1 MRAAAIAIALA
12 AAACA
17 HAQLVEP
24 RPAADFVRDTHAMLE
39 AFDRGDAAAVAA
51 ITAPSFVRFEA
62 GKVHERAAE
71 LARLKPRPPDIAR
84 TWKDEHVYIG
94 GNDATF
100 IGLAAEHE
108 LGNDSHGN
116 REYDGWYTVA
126 WTRAGATWKVAHWTW
141 QPYRS
146 ALDFQREQWNDN
158 FRQDVGFTHDPNQ
171 LLVTA
176 TAGVAPGA
184 ALDLATGQG
193 RNALHLARAGW
204 AVTAVDISDEGLR
217 RAREAASRA
226 HVALDT
232 VQADIDAY
240 DYGVAK
246 WDLITEIYVPNPVA
260 RAAKIK
266 AGLRPGGLFVLEF
279 FLDEGDG
286 GVKPAEL
293 RAQFADG
300 FDILRDEVVED
311 RPDWGQDRAKL
322 VRFVARK
329 R

>member
-1 MRAAAIAIALA
+1 MRAVPVVLA

-17 HAQLVEP
+17 HAQVVSP
-24 RPAADFVRDTHAMLE
+24 RPAADFVRDTHAMLD

-51 ITAPSFVRFEA
+51 ITAPNFVRFEA

-71 LARLKPRPPDIAR
+71 LARLRPRAAPITRA
-84 TWKDEHVYIG
+84 WKDEHVYIG
-94 GNDATF
+94 AQDATF
-100 IGLAAEHE
+100 IGLAVEHE
-108 LGNDSHGN
+108 IGNDSHGN
-116 REYDGWYTVA
+116 REYDGWYMVA
-126 WTRAGATWKVAHWTW
+126 WTRDGATWKVAHWSW

-146 ALDFQREQWNDN
+146 TLDVQRDFWNDN
-158 FRQDVGFTHDPNQ
+158 FRQDVGFSHAPNQ

-176 TAGVAPGA
+176 TAGVTPGA

-193 RNALHLARAGW
+193 RNALYLASHGW
-204 AVTAVDISDEGLR
+204 TVTAVDISDEGLR
-217 RAREAASRA
+217 RAGEAAARA

-246 WDLITEIYVPNPVA
+246 WDLVTEIYVPDPVA
-260 RAAKIK
+260 RAGKIK
-266 AGLRPGGLFVLEF
+266 AALRPGGLFVLEF

-300 FDILRDEVVED
+300 FDIVRDEVVED
-311 RPDWGQDRAKL
+311 RPDWGEDRAKL
-322 VRFVARK
+322 VRFVACK

>member
-1 MRAAAIAIALA
+1 
-12 AAACA
+12 
-17 HAQLVEP
+17 
-24 RPAADFVRDTHAMLE
+24 MLD

-51 ITAPSFVRFEA
+51 ITTPSFVRFEV

-71 LARLKPRPPDIAR
+71 LARLRPRTPDFTR
-84 TWKDEHVYIG
+84 TWKDEHVYVG
-94 GNDATF
+94 ASDATF

-108 LGNDSHGN
+108 IGNDSHGN

-126 WTRAGATWKVAHWTW
+126 WTRDGGAWKVAHWTW

-146 ALDFQREQWNDN
+146 ALDFQREHWNDD

-176 TAGVAPGA
+176 TAGAPPGA

-193 RNALHLARAGW
+193 RNALHLASHGW
-204 AVTAVDISDEGLR
+204 TVTAVDISDEGLR
-217 RAREAASRA
+217 RAREAAARA

-232 VQADIDAY
+232 VQADIDTY
-240 DYGVAK
+240 DYGVGK
-246 WDLITEIYVPNPVA
+246 WDLVTEIYVPDPVA
-260 RAAKIK
+260 RAGKIK
-266 AGLRPGGLFVLEF
+266 AALRPGGLFVLEF

-293 RAQFADG
+293 RAQFTDG
-300 FDILRDEVVED
+300 FDILRDEVVDD

>member
-1 MRAAAIAIALA
+1 MRAVPVVLV

-17 HAQLVEP
+17 HAQVVAP
-24 RPAADFVRDTHAMLE
+24 RPAADFVRDTHGMLD

-51 ITAPSFVRFEA
+51 ITAPNFVRFEA
-62 GKVHERAAE
+62 GKIHERAAE
-71 LARLKPRPPDIAR
+71 LARLKPRRPSLTRA
-84 TWKDEHVYIG
+84 WKDEHVYIG
-94 GNDATF
+94 AQDATF
-100 IGLAAEHE
+100 IGLAVEHDI
-108 LGNDSHGN
+108 GNDSHGN
-116 REYDGWYTVA
+116 AEYDGWYMVA
-126 WTRAGATWKVAHWTW
+126 WTRDGATWKVAHWSW

-146 ALDFQREQWNDN
+146 TLEFQREFWNDS
-158 FRQDVGFTHDPNQ
+158 FRQDVGFSHAPNQ
-171 LLVTA
+171 LLVTT
-176 TAGVAPGA
+176 TAGVTPGA

-193 RNALHLARAGW
+193 RNALYLASHGW
-204 AVTAVDISDEGLR
+204 TVTAVDISDEGLR
-217 RAREAASRA
+217 RAGEAAARA

-240 DYGVAK
+240 DCGIAK
-246 WDLITEIYVPNPVA
+246 WDLVTEIYVPNPVA
-260 RAAKIK
+260 RAGKIK
-266 AGLRPGGLFVLEF
+266 AALRSGGLFVLEF

-300 FDILRDEVVED
+300 FDILRDEVIED

>member
-1 MRAAAIAIALA
+1 MRAIPVALV

-17 HAQLVEP
+17 HAQVVPP
-24 RPAADFVRDTHAMLE
+24 RPAADFLRDTHAMLD
-39 AFDRGDAAAVAA
+39 AFDHGDAAAVAA
-51 ITAPSFVRFEA
+51 ITAPSFVRFE
-62 GKVHERAAE
+62 GGMVRERAAE
-71 LARLKPRPPDIAR
+71 LARLKPHAPAFTRV
-84 TWKDEHVYIG
+84 WKDEHVYVG
-94 GNDATF
+94 AHDATF
-100 IGLAAEHE
+100 IGLAAERE
-108 LGNDSHGN
+108 IGNDSHGA
-116 REYDGWYTVA
+116 RQYDGWYTVA
-126 WTRAGATWKVAHWTW
+126 WTRDGATWKVAHWTW
-141 QPYRS
+141 QPHRTS
-146 ALDFQREQWNDN
+146 SDLRRDFWNDN
-158 FRQDVGFTHDPNQ
+158 FRQDVGFSHEPNR
-171 LLVTA
+171 LLVTT
-176 TAGVAPGA
+176 TAGVTPGA

-193 RNALHLARAGW
+193 RNALYLASHGW
-204 AVTAVDISDEGLR
+204 TVTAVDIADEGLR
-217 RAREAASRA
+217 RAREAADRT

-240 DYGVAK
+240 EYGVAK

-260 RAAKIK
+260 RAGKIR

-279 FLDEGDG
+279 FLDQGDG

-311 RPDWGQDRAKL
+311 QPDWAADRAKL

>member
-1 MRAAAIAIALA
+1 MRAVPVVLA

-17 HAQLVEP
+17 HVQVVPA
-24 RPAADFVRDTHAMLE
+24 RPAADFVRDTHAMLD

-51 ITAPSFVRFEA
+51 ITAPSFVRFEG

-71 LARLKPRPPDIAR
+71 LARLKPRPPEITRA
-84 TWKDEHVYIG
+84 WKDEHVYLG
-94 GNDATF
+94 ANDATF

-108 LGNDSHGN
+108 VGNDSHGN

-126 WTRAGATWKVAHWTW
+126 WTRDAATWKVAHWTW

-146 ALDFQREQWNDN
+146 TLDFQREFWNDG
-158 FRQDVGFTHDPNQ
+158 FRQDVGFSHEPNR
-171 LLVTA
+171 LLATA
-176 TAGVAPGA
+176 TAGVTPGA

-193 RNALHLARAGW
+193 RNALYLASHGW
-204 AVTAVDISDEGLR
+204 AVSAVDISDEGLR
-217 RAREAASRA
+217 RAREAAARA

-246 WDLITEIYVPNPVA
+246 WDLVTEIYVPNPVA
-260 RAAKIK
+260 RAGKIK
-266 AGLRPGGLFVLEF
+266 AALRPGGLFVLEF

-300 FDILRDEVVED
+300 FEILRDEVVDD

>member
-1 MRAAAIAIALA
+1 MRAAALAIVLA

-17 HAQLVEP
+17 HAQVAAP

-51 ITAPSFVRFEA
+51 ITAPSFVRFEG

-71 LARLKPRPPDIAR
+71 LARLKARPPDIAR

-94 GNDATF
+94 GNGATF

-126 WTRAGATWKVAHWTW
+126 WTRAGATWQVSHWTW

-146 ALDFQREQWNDN
+146 ALDLQRELWNDN

-193 RNALHLARAGW
+193 RNALHLASHGW

-217 RAREAASRA
+217 RAREAAIRA

-260 RAAKIK
+260 RAGKIK

-293 RAQFADG
+293 RAQFAAG
-300 FDILRDEVVED
+300 FDIVRDEVVDD